1 MGLKISQQPNLTTIE
16 LIGDMRQFDNS
27 AEVRNL
33 LKNIN
38 QTVLIKADALT
49 SWDSTTA
56 SVIYQIARHA
66 NQTKFKNVPQGLE
79 NLTNLA
85 LKVDRKPFIAREK
98 NNFFENIGDRIVE
111 RWQGFRSSCVFL
123 KQIFSSIW
131 RLVQGKA
138 FTRSADWFDALANS
152 GYKALG
158 IILLSSF
165 MTGLILAF
173 VGSLQLQMF
182 GAQVY
187 IASLVTIGMIRIM
200 GAIMTGIIM
209 AGRSGAQ
216 MAAVIGSMKVNEEL
230 DALKTFGFPAEDMV
244 VLPRL
249 ISLTL
254 SGPFLTIFADI
265 AGILGGMA
273 VAVLMFDISAAQ
285 YWHYA
290 SQAFSLRNFI
300 IGIIHGGIYGFI
312 IAASGCYFGIN
323 CGRDARSVGEA
334 ATKAVVSAIV
344 IMIVVTGILTWI
356 IEGLEL

>member
-1 MGLKISQQPNLTTIE
+1 MGLKISQRSDLTIIE
-16 LIGDMRQFDNS
+16 FVGDMRHFD
-27 AEVRNL
+27 APLEMQDL
-33 LKNIN
+33 LKEIHHNI
-38 QTVLIKADALT
+38 LIKAEALT
-49 SWDSTTA
+49 AWDSTTT
-56 SVIYQIARHA
+56 SVIYQIIRQADKV
-66 NQTKFKNVPQGLE
+66 KFENMPQGLE
-79 NLTNLA
+79 NLAQLA
-85 LKVDRKPFIAREK
+85 LKVDRKPFVAKE
-98 NNFFENIGDRIVE
+98 NNDFFENIGNHIVE
-111 RWQGFRSSCVFL
+111 RWQGFRASYAFL
-123 KQIFSSIW
+123 KQIFASIW
-131 RLVQGKA
+131 RLLRGKA

-158 IILLSSF
+158 IIILSSF

-200 GAIMTGIIM
+200 GAIMMGIIM

-230 DALKTFGFPAEDMV
+230 DALKTFGLPAEDMV

-249 ISLTL
+249 LALTL

-323 CGRDARSVGEA
+323 CGRDAKSVGEA

-356 IEGLEL
+356 IEGLGL

>member
-1 MGLKISQQPNLTTIE
+1 MGLKISQQSNLTVIKLE
-16 LIGDMRQFDNS
+16 GDMRQFD
-27 AEVRNL
+27 APLEVQNL
-33 LKNIN
+33 LSKTHNKII
-38 QTVLIKADALT
+38 IKADTLT
-49 SWDSTTA
+49 SWDSTTT
-56 SVIYQIARHA
+56 SIIYQIIRHA
-66 NQTKFKNVPQGLE
+66 DQVKFENMPQGLE
-79 NLTNLA
+79 NLARLA
-85 LKVDRKPFIAREK
+85 LKVDRKPFIAKE
-98 NNFFENIGDRIVE
+98 NDDFFENIGNSIVE
-111 RWQGFRSSCVFL
+111 RWQSFGDACTFL
-123 KQIFSSIW
+123 KQIFASIW
-131 RLVQGKA
+131 HLLKGKA
-138 FTRSADWFDALANS
+138 FTRPADWFDALANS

-158 IILLSSF
+158 IIVLSSF

-249 ISLTL
+249 LSLTL

-265 AGILGGMA
+265 SGILGGMA

-323 CGRDARSVGEA
+323 CGRDAKSVGEA